1 MSGASFGC
9 VLTYVT
15 FPVMFILIMSCI
27 YMDYKIDFYKLFK
40 RRYLKKPPKIV
51 VAENVV
57 NKKEIV
63 DNGFEKRIGSLIF
76 KSDA

>member
-1 MSGASFGC
+1 
-9 VLTYVT
+9 
-15 FPVMFILIMSCI
+15 MF
-27 YMDYKIDFYKLFK
+27 
-40 RRYLKKPPKIV
+40 RKPPKIV